1 MVFLKNDKPGNATYI
16 MSLQQGL
23 FFLNKM
29 TRDNKN
35 SKSATVLESEATKQ
49 ELRETEHV
57 KVRNAAPNWGGNV
70 ITDMKKLSPSFRAKL
85 KEKDEAY
92 MSNIDELV
100 EDIKKDYFRR
110 RDDQR

>member
-1 MVFLKNDKPGNATYI
+1 

-35 SKSATVLESEATKQ
+35 SKSTTTVLESDATKQ

-85 KEKDEAY
+85 KEKDEVY

-110 RDDQR
+110 RDEQR